1 MIGQA
6 TTVARAEFIEDDL
19 KRLIMEDPHGVSMIA
34 EMFGMDPERVID
46 MLKAR
51 VEAGFELTE
60 EQKKIFTV
68 RRKSERGGLPV
79 PQLSAD
85 APLRF

>member
-1 MIGQA
+1 VGQA
-6 TTVARAEFIEDDL
+6 TTLAREEFIEDDL
-19 KRLIMEDPHGVSMIA
+19 KRLTMEDPDAMSMIA
-34 EMFGMDPERVID
+34 EMFGMNPEAVVE

-51 VEAGFELTE
+51 VEAGFELTA

-79 PQLSAD
+79 PAQAGG